1 MKKNEVKK
9 QLQLAKDTLRRL
21 TDDARLEKA
30 VGGQPTTTVLTKSPS
45 CTAC

>member
-9 QLQLAKDTLRRL
+9 LQLSKDTLRRL
-21 TDDARLEKA
+21 TDDALLEKA
-30 VGGQPTTTVLTKSPS
+30 AGGQPTTTVLTRFPS